1 MSEPGNKLTIP
12 PIRVFYADKYNI
24 KFFKKEKA
32 AKKFARTK
40 ILSKIEVEGEG
51 L

>member
-1 MSEPGNKLTIP
+1 MSEAGNKLIVP
-12 PIRVFYADKYNI
+12 PIRVFYADTYNI

-32 AKKFARTK
+32 AKKFAKTK